1 MLNYIKE
8 QLAQRAAEMHQ
19 ESAQVEAADV
29 SAELLMEYAPI
40 MQELDDLSLS
50 GDGTDNAER
59 PLIAI
64 PLEAEDEEIPD
75 IAGLTDKSDDVANDP
90 ELNSVE
96 LDLSNGNMMDVPMDA
111 NIQTEYAEMK
121 TLNNFIQEGYIAID
135 PSEGQTAEDYDNTV
149 IAAAKKNFFNYRNQV
164 LQEQAFGFNKIPL
177 SSESVTP
184 AIIAEFATNVSSML
198 EPIYQVDKSGNIRN
212 KQAESV
218 DILNKY
224 KHFSRME
231 SFVESAVNFNK
242 EDGSVWNSYRPVSM
256 NVPIDPIDKHSVIVG
271 LKNVKNPAESI
282 FVRCSVPVLES
293 WAMPTFE
300 LVSPEMITKMN
311 KVSSKVVQEAI
322 DFGGGDAGA
331 AAPDAN
337 TAPQVDANAAPTVDT
352 GAAPAEPAAT
362 DAGAAP
368 AEPEVNAQPEKT
380 VVPVETN
387 NVSDQIAEK
396 VATDTEIPTEAQN
409 GDQTANAIDQAGETA
424 DALPEPTGME
434 AGAAPDPALDA
445 GATDASLEPTGDLGV
460 GGLDEGITAGVDDN
474 NPSLD
479 ANASQDVDAQL
490 NELDQMGATPDDT
503 GIDEVGATPDGGM
516 DTSDIGNMS
525 VDEMIQAATDKIKT
539 MPINAIQQFLSG
551 NGSIQE
557 GYVMEA
563 MVTSKNVND
572 QLEANLKK
580 CMGVLNDD
588 ELSFKGIENNFKKSG
603 KQLNSVLS
611 KAAKN
616 SKVYSEEERKE
627 LTDLNSALTDLMVHF
642 KPSKKED
649 LEGTK
654 KKIVT
659 FTAQAKKV
667 DTIISKHKGA
677 ASAEPESSD
686 SKEKE

>member
-8 QLAQRAAEMHQ
+8 QLAQKAAEIKQ
-19 ESAQVEAADV
+19 ESTVVNPAEV
-29 SAELLMEYAPI
+29 SSELLMEYAPI
-40 MQELDDLSLS
+40 MQGLDDLSLS

-59 PLIAI
+59 PMIAI

-75 IAGLTDKSDDVANDP
+75 IAGLTDKSDEVANDP
-90 ELNSVE
+90 EINSIE

-135 PSEGQTAEDYDNTV
+135 PTEGQTAEDYDNTV
-149 IAAAKKNFFNYRNQV
+149 MEAAKKNFFDYRNQV
-164 LQEQAFGFNKIPL
+164 LQEQSYGFNKIPL
-177 SSESVTP
+177 NSESVAP
-184 AIIAEFATNVSSML
+184 AIIAEFATNVSAML
-198 EPIYQVDKSGNIRN
+198 EPNYQVDKNNNIRN

-218 DILNKY
+218 EVLNKY

-242 EDGSVWNSYRPVSM
+242 ENGSVWDSYRPVSM

-271 LKNVKNPAESI
+271 LKNVKNPSESL

-293 WAMPTFE
+293 WSIPTFE
-300 LVSPEMITKMN
+300 VVSPEMISKMN

-331 AAPDAN
+331 QPDAN
-337 TAPQVDANAAPTVDT
+337 AAPTVDANAAPTVDANAQPDAN
-352 GAAPAEPAAT
+352 AAPTAEAQPAA
-362 DAGAAP
+362 
-368 AEPEVNAQPEKT
+368 EPEKT
-380 VVPVETN
+380 VVPIETN

-445 GATDASLEPTGDLGV
+445 GATD
-460 GGLDEGITAGVDDN
+460 
-474 NPSLD
+474 PSLD
-479 ANASQDVDAQL
+479 PTAGDNLDAGLGSDINAGVADDNPALDASPSTDVDAQL
-490 NELDQMGATPDDT
+490 NELDQMGAASNDT
-503 GIDEVGATPDGGM
+503 GIDEMGATPDGDV

-551 NGSIQE
+551 GNIQE

-563 MVTSKNVND
+563 MVTSKNVNE
-572 QLEANLKK
+572 QLEGSLKK

-588 ELSFKGIENNFKKSG
+588 ELSFKGIENQFKKSG
-603 KQLNSVLS
+603 KQLNSILS
-611 KAAKN
+611 KASKN
-616 SKVYSEEERKE
+616 AKVYSDEERKE
-627 LTDLNSALTDLMVHF
+627 LTNLNSTLTDLMVHF

-649 LEGTK
+649 IEGTK
-654 KKIVT
+654 HKIMA
-659 FTAQAKKV
+659 FTSQAKKV
-667 DTIISKHKGA
+667 DKIISAHKGEV
-677 ASAEPESSD
+677 SVSSED
-686 SKEKE
+686 TKEKE

>member
-75 IAGLTDKSDDVANDP
+75 IAGLTDKTDDVANDP

-121 TLNNFIQEGYIAID
+121 TLNSFIQEGYIAID
-135 PSEGQTAEDYDNTV
+135 PVSGQTAEDYDNTV
-149 IAAAKKNFFNYRNQV
+149 IAAAKKNFLDYRNQV
-164 LQEQAFGFNKIPL
+164 LQEQSFGFNKIPL
-177 SSESVTP
+177 SDESVAP

-198 EPIYQVDKSGNIRN
+198 EPIYQVDKNGNIRN

-224 KHFSRME
+224 KHFSKME

-300 LVSPEMITKMN
+300 IVSPETIAKMN

-322 DFGGGDAGA
+322 DFGGGDTG

-337 TAPQVDANAAPTVDT
+337 AAPQVDANAAPTVDA

-368 AEPEVNAQPEKT
+368 AEPGADAQPEKT

-445 GATDASLEPTGDLGV
+445 GATD
-460 GGLDEGITAGVDDN
+460 
-474 NPSLD
+474 PSLD
-479 ANASQDVDAQL
+479 PTAGDNLDAGLGSDINAGVADDNPALDASPSTDVDAQL

-503 GIDEVGATPDGGM
+503 GIDELGATPDGGM